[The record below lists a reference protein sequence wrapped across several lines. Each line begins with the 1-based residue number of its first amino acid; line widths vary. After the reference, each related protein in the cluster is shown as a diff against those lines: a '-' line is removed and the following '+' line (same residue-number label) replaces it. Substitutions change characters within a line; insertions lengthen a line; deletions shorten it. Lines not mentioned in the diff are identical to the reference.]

1 MGSMHTGL
9 EDSFMGERKLA
20 DYFEARARGGV
31 GLIITG
37 GYSPNMRGKLTPMS
51 ARFSN
56 LWHGIKHKVITDR
69 VHQHGAKICLQL
81 LHAGRYA
88 YHPLAVAPSRIKSP
102 ISLFTPRAM
111 SERSIKS
118 TVSDFAES
126 ASLAQWAGYD
136 GVEIMGSEGYLL
148 HEFVA
153 PRTNHR
159 TDTWGGSLENRIRLP
174 LEIVQATRKAVGPN
188 FAIIYRISVLDLV
201 KGGSSPDEVA
211 LFAQALESAGAS
223 ALSTGIGW
231 HEARIPTI
239 ASMVPAGA
247 FRGLAKRL
255 KSSVQIP
262 VIATNRFNTPELA
275 EEALSDGDADL
286 ISMARPFLADP
297 DFAIKTK
304 MGKPERINTCIACN
318 QACLDHIFLG
328 KTASCLV
335 NPRAAEEWNSKDY
348 TEALKGKKV
357 LVVGGGPA
365 GLSAARETALAG
377 AQVTLIERSDALGG
391 QFRLAQMI
399 PGKSEFKET
408 IRYFKTEIER
418 LGGKILI
425 NQSLNE
431 SFAQNLSP
439 DAIILSCG
447 VKPRIPEIEGLK
459 KSKLVIPYDQF
470 IREKIPPSQRI
481 VIIGAGGI
489 GFDVA
494 TYCLFH
500 GQDHDLNTES
510 YFKHWGID
518 VSTPSGVQNDNP
530 PVHTPQRAIT
540 MLQRKEGSFGKTL
553 GKTTG
558 WIHRSEIKRHGVQM
572 ISGVTYKRFTEH
584 GIQIEVNGEEQ
595 EVLADQIILC
605 AGQMEVK
612 ESESLCALLKIPHVV
627 IGGQK
632 EAGELDAK
640 RAIRDGLDSVAKVAA
655 LLEAK

>member
-37 GYSPNMRGKLTPMS
+37 GYSPNLRGKLTPMS

-56 LWHGIKHKVITDR
+56 LWHGFKHKVITDR

-88 YHPLAVAPSRIKSP
+88 YHPLAVAPSKIKSP
-102 ISLFTPRAM
+102 ISLFTPSAM
-111 SERSIKS
+111 SERVIQK
-118 TVSDFAES
+118 TISDFSES
-126 ASLAQWAGYD
+126 ASLAKWAGYD

-159 TDTWGGSLENRIRLP
+159 TDAWGGTLENRLRLP
-174 LEIVQATRKAVGPN
+174 LEIVKATRKSVGPQ
-188 FAIIYRISVLDLV
+188 FAIIFRISILDLV
-201 KGGSSPDEVA
+201 EGGSTHEEIIQ
-211 LFAQALESAGAS
+211 FAKALEAAGAS

-239 ASMVPAGA
+239 ASMVPPGA
-247 FRGLAKRL
+247 FRGLAKQL
-255 KSSVQIP
+255 KSVVQIP
-262 VIATNRFNTPELA
+262 VIATNRFNTPEMA
-275 EEALSDGDADL
+275 ESALTDGDADL

-297 DFAIKTK
+297 DFAIKAK

-318 QACLDHIFLG
+318 QACLDHIFQG
-328 KTASCLV
+328 KLASCLV

-348 TEALKGKKV
+348 TDALKGKKV

-377 AQVTLIERSDALGG
+377 ASVTLLERSEALGG

-408 IRYFKTEIER
+408 VRYFKNEIER
-418 LGGKILI
+418 LGGKILM
-425 NQSLNE
+425 NQALNE
-431 SFAQNLSP
+431 KYAEELSP
-439 DAIILSCG
+439 DAIVLSCG
-447 VKPRIPEIEGLK
+447 VTPRVPEIDGLK
-459 KSKLVIPYDQF
+459 KSKIVFPYDRF
-470 IREKIPPSQRI
+470 IRERIAPGKRI

-489 GFDVA
+489 GFDIA

-500 GQDHDLNTES
+500 GEDHDQISAS

-518 VSTPSGVQNDNP
+518 LKVRAGVTQDSP
-530 PVHTPQRAIT
+530 PKMQAKRAIT
-540 MLQRKEGSFGKTL
+540 MLQRKEGAFGQTL

-558 WIHRSEIKRHGVQM
+558 WIHRSEIKRHGVNM
-572 ISGVTYKRFTEH
+572 ISGVTYKKITDT
-584 GIQIEVNGEEQ
+584 GILIEVNGEEQ
-595 EVLADQIILC
+595 ELLADQIILC
-605 AGQMEVK
+605 AGQTEVR
-612 ESESLCALLKIPHVV
+612 ESEGLGALLKIPYVV

-640 RAIRDGLDSVAKVAA
+640 RAIRDGLECVAQIAA
-655 LLEAK
+655 LVAPK